1 MEETMGAIM
10 IGYVI
15 FSVGITVVMSYTLQ
29 TIADKNDLSEIARFL
44 CWVPIL
50 NTWPMLQACG
60 ASLKEFLLVMVGLV
74 AAAVAAGV
82 TSSAIGGTV
91 GVAIAFCFGIGAGLY
106 ALYYF
111 GKLCW
116 VLAERRDLSG
126 WIGLLMFVPIIN
138 IGVFAYIAFYDG
150 LSPINKAGCAV
161 GVLLAVGSSMG
172 NYQLQSLF
180 EENGQA
186 FEMAL
191 QEAAEGDPQ
200 MMAALEQAAKQAAN
214 DDTIAVEDGSMPAME
229 SGSVGDMPLQAPDSE
244 MDQTRNA
251 IRAMMVMGERFD
263 AIKALDPG
271 DAAQAAQM
279 RAMLDSTRSELA
291 GMQHALGDEAA
302 QQFRVELDQL
312 EARLETG
319 DPVPARMA
327 DSSSAISAGRCP
339 TGTRQMGNTPPQG
352 YSAWCERSGGV
363 KHGWSASWYENGELE
378 SKGTYADGLRVG
390 VWRRYFQDGSTKVE
404 AEFHEGKQNGLM
416 RVFDASGRMMRAT
429 RFRDGQ
435 PAPS

>member
-1 MEETMGAIM
+1 
-10 IGYVI
+10 
-15 FSVGITVVMSYTLQ
+15 
-29 TIADKNDLSEIARFL
+29 
-44 CWVPIL
+44 
-50 NTWPMLQACG
+50 
-60 ASLKEFLLVMVGLV
+60 
-74 AAAVAAGV
+74 
-82 TSSAIGGTV
+82 V

-116 VLAERRDLSG
+116 VMAERRDLSG

-161 GVLLAVGSSMG
+161 GVLLAFGSSMG
-172 NYQLQSLF
+172 NYQLQGML
-180 EENGQA
+180 EESGQA

-191 QEAAEGDPQ
+191 QEAAKGDPQ
-200 MMAALEQAAKQAAN
+200 MMAALEQAAQQAGASEN
-214 DDTIAVEDGSMPAME
+214 LAVDDGAMPPME
-229 SGSVGDMPLQAPDSE
+229 SGAAPDMAVQDPASA
-244 MDQTRNA
+244 MDETRAA

-271 DAAQAAQM
+271 DPAQAVQM
-279 RAMLDSTRSELA
+279 RAMLDSARTELA
-291 GMQHALGDEAA
+291 GMRHALGEEAA

-312 EARLETG
+312 EGRLEPG
-319 DPVPARMA
+319 APVPARMA
-327 DSSSAISAGRCP
+327 DSSSSINASRCP
-339 TGTRQMGNTPPQG
+339 TGTRQMGSSPPQG
-352 YSAWCERSGGV
+352 YSTWCERSDGA
-363 KHGWSASWYENGELE
+363 KHGGSASWYENGELE

-404 AEFHEGKQNGLM
+404 AAFEDGKQNGLM
-416 RVFDASGRMMRAT
+416 RVFDASGRIVRET

-435 PAPS
+435 PALN